1 MVSVTV
7 EKSLMNVE
15 FVEDQVFQMETVTV
29 TVTL

>member
-15 FVEDQVFQMETVTV
+15 FVEEQVFQMETVTV